1 MAASV
6 NIWQVNG
13 TNPTGW
19 QGGNPKFG
27 DLARTSNGNV
37 WMNIGDNKQ
46 LSGWQLIG
54 TQNQVDF
61 DAGLEVSEEGS
72 PVVTKALKMNF
83 VGASVTA
90 TGSGDTAT
98 VNVTGGGG
106 GGPFLIEK
114 IYGPSDY
121 ATWGDVGGLS
131 EVLPPL
137 SANQA
142 YNIVGMLP
150 ISRSIC
156 TELDG
161 NGNRIGFYLGNDNDG
176 VNPAIGLA
184 LDNDLL
190 TNISGNFPAAAN
202 GSVMLNGNFSN
213 LENAVGKGI
222 YIGANSDNGSPTG
235 DYYITVRFYYDIIT
249 VNQTT

>member
-1 MAASV
+1 MATSV
-6 NIWQVNG
+6 NIWNING
-13 TNPTGW
+13 TSPTGW

-98 VNVTGGGG
+98 VNITGGGAG
-106 GGPFLIEK
+106 GFDPAQKHATYMEIEN
-114 IYGPSDY
+114 
-121 ATWGDVGGLS
+121 W
-131 EVLPPL
+131 
-137 SANQA
+137 
-142 YNIVGMLP
+142 
-150 ISRSIC
+150 
-156 TELDG
+156 
-161 NGNRIGFYLGNDNDG
+161 
-176 VNPAIGLA
+176 
-184 LDNDLL
+184 DLQDL
-190 TNISGNFPAAAN
+190 
-202 GSVMLNGNFSN
+202 
-213 LENAVGKGI
+213 VGKNINFGRRTSES
-222 YIGANSDNGSPTG
+222 NSTAG
-235 DYYITVRFYYDIIT
+235 DCDITVRFTYELIT
-249 VNQTT
+249 L